1 MLKHQLD
8 LKRFLVI
15 QLFSLREISSD
26 LVQHGFFIL
35 LYCLRQF
42 NIFFHLQ
49 RKLGRNAKQ
58 RYRTRT
64 FGFTGI
70 TRSFVASRL
79 FFREAVSIFT
89 AWKPFA
95 LTVVTHREKLRRG
108 ASGIFRRVYNTDHF

>member
-8 LKRFLVI
+8 LKLVI
-15 QLFSLREISSD
+15 QEE
-26 LVQHGFFIL
+26 
-35 LYCLRQF
+35 
-42 NIFFHLQ
+42 
-49 RKLGRNAKQ
+49 RKTE

-70 TRSFVASRL
+70 TRSFITSRL

-89 AWKPFA
+89 AWRPFA

-108 ASGIFRRVYNTDHF
+108 ASGIFRRLYNTDHF